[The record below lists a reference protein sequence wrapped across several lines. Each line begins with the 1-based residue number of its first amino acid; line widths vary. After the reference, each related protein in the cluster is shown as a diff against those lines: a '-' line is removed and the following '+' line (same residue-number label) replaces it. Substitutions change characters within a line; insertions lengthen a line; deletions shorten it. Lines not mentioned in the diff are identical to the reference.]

1 MARIKMITRTFDVT
15 IGEVMGVDVPTQ
27 TVKNIEFRVWGMYPD
42 NAKLLEAVKEDY
54 ETDNF
59 KVVMINTYQ
68 VGEVL
73 IGMSEKEF
81 IQNAKVLPPRA
92 KQNTE
97 EAIAE

>member
-42 NAKLLEAVKEDY
+42 NSKLLEAVKEDY

-59 KVVMINTYQ
+59 KVVMINNYQ
-68 VGEVL
+68 VGDVL
-73 IGMSEKEF
+73 MGMTEKEF
-81 IQNAKVLPPRA
+81 IENAKVLPPRT
-92 KQNTE
+92 KQNNDE
-97 EAIAE
+97 GVSE

>member
-1 MARIKMITRTFDVT
+1 MARVKMITRTFDVT
-15 IGEVMGVDVPTQ
+15 IGEIMCVDVTTQ
-27 TVKNIEFRVWGMYPD
+27 AVKNIEFRVWGMYPD

-54 ETDNF
+54 ETDTF
-59 KVVMINTYQ
+59 KVVMINNYE

-73 IGMSEKEF
+73 MGMTEKEF
-81 IQNAKVLPPRA
+81 IDNAKVLPPRT